1 MKFIDGRQGA
11 CRRSR
16 GCVVSDEA
24 NFDHAV
30 RDVPAWFRECRYGMF
45 VHMAIAT
52 VPAFAPTHEYSEWYQ
67 SHLAPTP
74 LDDVILHPA
83 PMPEVLQWHARHHH
97 GVAYDDFI
105 EQLTMSQW
113 DADAI
118 AGLAVD
124 AGMRYVVHTS
134 KHHDGYCFFDSALTE
149 RTTMHS
155 GPRRDPV
162 AELSEASRRAGLVYG
177 LYYSLLDWSHPAYG
191 ADSYVVDYLHPQVR
205 ELIDK
210 YQPSVLWG
218 DGHWG
223 RPPAYWRSDEL
234 LRDYYRALGGD
245 GIANDRWGASHNDYV
260 TFEYDTPS
268 ERPGKPF
275 EVCRGVGYSFGW
287 NRAERVDDHMTASHL
302 IDLLTETVAKGG
314 NLLIN
319 IGPRADGSVPAE
331 QAEVLRAAGVW
342 VRAHAAAIHGSTPF
356 EQWGD
361 ERIRY
366 TVSPS
371 DDGLIHLNVIDLAAG
386 TAAHLSAITAERYEI
401 VDAGDAALDIGERGT
416 TLRNQVRTGE
426 LATVSR
432 LVLRERPTA
441 SPTIH
446 APAIVA
452 ARIGTRSFPTIG
464 DALAVAESGDIVDVA
479 DGRYGTDNESFPL
492 RVGAGVELRGHA
504 LAVFDVAADG
514 PGTIVQV
521 VGDGGVVRGLSF
533 VAASPS
539 GFAQP
544 IAGISADDV
553 ADVRIVDCRMQR
565 STIRLAQADRAV
577 IERNEL
583 TGSGIVI
590 DRSRDVEVSHNRQ
603 GGNRWG
609 AGIALS
615 ACPGSIVHGNM
626 IRDDLTGV
634 HVIDSD
640 GIVLTSNELRTR
652 WWGFHLER
660 SSRTSTAHNEIASTM
675 RAVCVTGGHDHLVL
689 GNTMTHCDSATLVE
703 AGSTDVRVVDNSA
716 IDCRIALLS
725 WECDDPA
732 QSGNR
737 VVRPHEVPK

>member
-1 MKFIDGRQGA
+1 MSNDSSSDNSVEPARQGIP
-11 CRRSR
+11 
-16 GCVVSDEA
+16 E
-24 NFDHAV
+24 
-30 RDVPAWFRECRYGMF
+30 WFRERRYGLF

-83 PMPEVLQWHARHHH
+83 PMPEVLDWHARHH
-97 GVAYDDFI
+97 GNGSYDDFI
-105 EQLTMSQW
+105 DQLTMSKW
-113 DADAI
+113 DADGI
-118 AGLAVD
+118 AGLAGE
-124 AGMRYVVHTS
+124 AGMRYVIHTS
-134 KHHDGYCFFDSALTE
+134 KHHDGYCFFDSGLTE

-162 AELSEASRRAGLVYG
+162 RELADASRNAGLVYG

-191 ADSYVVDYLHPQVR
+191 SDSYVADYLHPQVR

-223 RPPAYWRSDEL
+223 RPPTYWRSDEL
-234 LRDYYRALGGD
+234 LAEYYQALGGD
-245 GIANDRWGASHNDYV
+245 GIANDRWGATHNDYV

-268 ERPGKPF
+268 EQPGKPF

-287 NRAERVDDHMTASHL
+287 NRAERIDDHLTPSQL

-331 QAEVLRAAGVW
+331 QADVLRAAGVW
-342 VRAHAAAIHGSTPF
+342 VRSHEEAIHGSTPF

-386 TAAHLSAITAERYEI
+386 DAAHLSAITADRYEV
-401 VDAGDAALDIGERGT
+401 VDAGDAAVEVGDRGT
-416 TLRNQVRTGE
+416 LLRSPARGSE

-432 LVLRERPTA
+432 LVLRERPGIAATV
-441 SPTIH
+441 S
-446 APAIVA
+446 APAGPA
-452 ARIGTRSFPTIG
+452 ARIGARTFSTIS
-464 DALAVAESGDIVDVA
+464 DALAAANPGDVVDVS
-479 DGRYGTDNESFPL
+479 DGRFSIDNEALPL
-492 RVGAGVELRGHA
+492 RVGAGVEMRGHA
-504 LAVFDVAADG
+504 LAVFDVGADG
-514 PGTIVQV
+514 PGTVIEL
-521 VGDGGVVRGLSF
+521 VGNGAVVRGLSF

-544 IAGISADDV
+544 VAAISAVGV
-553 ADVRIVDCRMQR
+553 ADVRIIDCRMR
-565 STIRLAQADRAV
+565 RAAIRLARTDGV
-577 IERNEL
+577 VVTGNEL
-583 TGSGIVI
+583 TGGGIVI
-590 DRSRDVEVSHNRQ
+590 DGSRDVEVSHNRQ
-603 GGNRWG
+603 RGNRWG

-615 ACPGSIVHGNM
+615 GCSDSVVHRNV
-626 IRDDLTGV
+626 IRDDLVGV
-634 HVIDSD
+634 HISNSD
-640 GIVLTSNELRTR
+640 GVVLTSNELRTR
-652 WWGFHLER
+652 WWGFHLDR
-660 SSRTSTAHNEIASTM
+660 SSRTSTAHNEIESTM
-675 RAVCVTGGHDHLVL
+675 RAVCVTGGDDHLVL

-703 AGSTDVRVVDNSA
+703 SDAANVSVVDNSV
-716 IDCRIALLS
+716 IDCRLAVLA
-725 WECDDPA
+725 WECDEPT

-737 VVRPHEVPK
+737 VVRPQEVPE

>member
-1 MKFIDGRQGA
+1 MRDDA
-11 CRRSR
+11 T
-16 GCVVSDEA
+16 SDEDS
-24 NFDHAV
+24 NMHTE
-30 RDVPAWFRECRYGMF
+30 RDIPTWFRERRYGLF

-52 VPAFAPTHEYSEWYQ
+52 VPAFAPVHEYSEWYW
-67 SHLAPTP
+67 SHLASTP
-74 LDDVILHPA
+74 LDDVVLHPA
-83 PMPEVLQWHARHHH
+83 PMPEVLDWHARHHRN
-97 GVAYDDFI
+97 VSYDDFL
-105 EQLTMSQW
+105 EQLTMTQW

-118 AGLAVD
+118 AAFAVD
-124 AGMRYVVHTS
+124 AGMRYVIHTS

-162 AELSEASRRAGLVYG
+162 GELAEASRRAGLVHG

-191 ADSYVVDYLHPQVR
+191 SDSYVVDYLHPQVR
-205 ELIDK
+205 ELIEQ

-234 LRDYYRALGGD
+234 LAEYYRSLGSD
-245 GIANDRWGASHNDYV
+245 AIANDRWGASRNDYV

-268 ERPGKPF
+268 EQPGGPF

-287 NRAERVDDHMTASHL
+287 NRAERVDDHMTPSQL

-319 IGPRADGSVPAE
+319 IGPRADGSIPTE

-342 VRAHAAAIHGSTPF
+342 VRTHADAIHGSMPF
-356 EQWGD
+356 EKWGD

-386 TAAHLSAITAERYEI
+386 NAALLSAITAERFEV
-401 VDAGDAALDIGERGT
+401 VDASGAVVEVGERGT
-416 TLRNQVRTGE
+416 TLRTPTGIGQ

-432 LVLRERPTA
+432 LVLRARPSSATV
-441 SPTIH
+441 ID
-446 APAIVA
+446 APIVAA

-464 DALAVAESGDIVDVA
+464 DALAAAASGDVVEVA
-479 DGRYGTDNESFPL
+479 DGPHGSDQETFPL

-514 PGTIVQV
+514 PGTIVEV

-544 IAGISADDV
+544 VAGISADAV

-565 STIRLAQADRAV
+565 SAIRLTRADRAV
-577 IERNEL
+577 VEGNEL

-590 DRSRDVEVSHNRQ
+590 DRSTDVEIRHNRQ
-603 GGNRWG
+603 RGNRWG
-609 AGIALS
+609 PGISLTS
-615 ACPGSIVHGNM
+615 CPGSIVHRNV
-626 IRDDLTGV
+626 IREDLTAV

-640 GIVLTSNELRTR
+640 GVVLTSNELRTR

-660 SSRTSTAHNEIASTM
+660 SRRTSTAHNEIASTM
-675 RAVCVTGGHDHLVL
+675 RAVCVTGGDDHLVL

-703 AGSTDVRVVDNSA
+703 AGSTNVRVIDNTA
-716 IDCRIALLS
+716 IDCRITLLA
-725 WECDDPA
+725 WECDNPA
-732 QSGNR
+732 RSGNR
-737 VVRPHEVPK
+737 VVRPQEVPE